1 MHAIRKKEN
10 ILRLEEK
17 GGTKIIKSDKG
28 LVCINDDM
36 FQGLQS
42 VQTLWGRKRV
52 DSKAINNLGSA
63 KSSFRAKVST
73 KKKKKI
79 NKIKVLVIPSLNQ
92 IRGLSLW
99 AVSF

>member
-63 KSSFRAKVST
+63 NSSFRAKVST
-73 KKKKKI
+73 KKKKK
-79 NKIKVLVIPSLNQ
+79 KK
-92 IRGLSLW
+92 
-99 AVSF
+99 

>member
-1 MHAIRKKEN
+1 MYAIRKKEN

-17 GGTKIIKSDKG
+17 GGTKIIESDKG

-52 DSKAINNLGSA
+52 DGKAINNLGPA
-63 KSSFRAKVST
+63 MSSFGAKVST
-73 KKKKKI
+73 KKKKR
-79 NKIKVLVIPSLNQ
+79 KVLVIPSLNQ

>member
-1 MHAIRKKEN
+1 MYAIRKKEN

-17 GGTKIIKSDKG
+17 GGTKIIESDKG

-52 DSKAINNLGSA
+52 DGKAINNLGPA
-63 KSSFRAKVST
+63 MSSFGAKVST
-73 KKKKKI
+73 KKKRKEKKSSG
-79 NKIKVLVIPSLNQ
+79 N
-92 IRGLSLW
+92 
-99 AVSF
+99 SFLKSN